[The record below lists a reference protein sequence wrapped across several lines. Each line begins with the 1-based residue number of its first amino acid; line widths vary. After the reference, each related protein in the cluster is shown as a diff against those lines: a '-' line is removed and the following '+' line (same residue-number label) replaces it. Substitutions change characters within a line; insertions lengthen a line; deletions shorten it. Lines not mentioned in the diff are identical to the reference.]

1 MPAQKKKML
10 ILAILGILRDHTDA
24 DHRIR
29 QAAIMKLLEQ
39 EYQLTATR
47 KSVRK
52 NLADLQEAGYPV
64 VFRKGWFYAP
74 LLESAELDFLQ
85 QCVMGSNIPAG
96 QREDLLRR
104 MDTLG
109 GPFHRAGDAIGKV
122 RPTNPQFLY
131 TVDVLQSAIAS
142 GTQVSFKY
150 GNYDVDKELHPRT
163 DEEGKAKLY
172 KINPYR
178 LATVNGRCYLI
189 CNVDKY
195 DTLCHF
201 RVDRIID
208 VKKLRAP
215 AKPLERIADATDTL
229 STEQYISEH
238 PYMYT
243 GKPVKTRIE
252 VDRAYIN
259 DVLDWFGMGVA
270 FDKVTETTA
279 QAVIVADPK
288 SVEFWLRRYGDHARL
303 V

>member
-24 DHRIR
+24 EHRIR
-29 QAAIMKLLEQ
+29 QAAIMQLLEE

-64 VFRKGWFYAP
+64 VFRKGWYYVP

-104 MDTLG
+104 LGTMG
-109 GPFHRAGDAIGKV
+109 GPFYQAGATIGRV

-131 TVDVLQSAIAS
+131 TLETLQAAIAS
-142 GTQVSFKY
+142 GNQVSFKY
-150 GNYDVDKELHPRT
+150 GNYDVDKELHART
-163 DEEGKAKLY
+163 EEDGKAKLY

-178 LATVNGRCYLI
+178 LVTVNGRCYLI

-208 VKKLRAP
+208 AKKLRAP
-215 AKPLERIADATDTL
+215 AKPVEKIADAVDSL
-229 STEQYISEH
+229 ETERYVSEH
-238 PYMYT
+238 PFMYT
-243 GKPVKTRIE
+243 GKPVKTRLE
-252 VDRAYIN
+252 VDREYIN
-259 DVLDWFGMGVA
+259 DVLDWFGMNVT

-279 QAVIVADPK
+279 QVVVVADAK
-288 SVEFWLRRYGDHARL
+288 SVEFWLRRYGEHARL